1 MSRYYSKSELIQ
13 QLKQAAQTLGRTPAP
28 QDMSE
33 PPAAAYLTYFKK
45 WPKALKAAGLDGVK
59 APAQAAPSAKPQ
71 KIQPQAEASDTPA
84 VTPALQQTAPGDNAP
99 TTRRYSKTIISKMLL
114 DEFQRLGKKPTR
126 KEIDANKDLPTVAT
140 CLKYFDTTR
149 IGDVW
154 DEVLKSR

>member
-28 QDMSE
+28 QDMSD
-33 PPAAAYLTYFKK
+33 PPAAVYLTYFKK
-45 WPKALKAAGLDGVK
+45 WAKALKAAGLDHMK
-59 APAQAAPSAKPQ
+59 APAKAPAAAETV
-71 KIQPQAEASDTPA
+71 QPQAQASDTAGAPA
-84 VTPALQQTAPGDNAP
+84 PQQTAPDDDAP

-114 DEFQRLGKKPTR
+114 NEFQRLGKKPTR

-154 DEVLKSR
+154 DEVLKTR